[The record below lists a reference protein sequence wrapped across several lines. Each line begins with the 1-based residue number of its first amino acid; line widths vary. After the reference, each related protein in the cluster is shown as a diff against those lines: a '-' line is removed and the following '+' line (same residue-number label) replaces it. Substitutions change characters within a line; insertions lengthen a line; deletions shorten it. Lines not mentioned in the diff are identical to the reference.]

1 MRYNKSIVFVA
12 ESSDSYY
19 DSDLG
24 EWVESEPKRT
34 DTTANVTDLGTDRS
48 VAIFGTIKEG
58 AKVIR
63 TQPLFFV
70 PKWDYI
76 EYRDKT
82 YQLVTERVPQER
94 HSLIVQE
101 VIKSG

>member
-1 MRYNKSIVFVA
+1 MRYDKSIVFVA
-12 ESSDSYY
+12 ESSESHY
-19 DSDLG
+19 DADLG

-48 VAIFGTIKEG
+48 VAIFGTINEG

-63 TQPLFFV
+63 TQPLFSV

-76 EYRDKT
+76 EYRGKT

-101 VIKSG
+101 VIKDG